1 MTKRTQTQKEKKN
14 RKKWPVLQRELTV
27 YDSNPLATLPNNEQA
42 RQRESLYFSDR
53 ASKCGIRSSEL

>member
-1 MTKRTQTQKEKKN
+1 MTKRTQTQKERKK

-27 YDSNPLATLPNNEQA
+27 YDSNPLATLLNNEQA

-53 ASKCGIRSSEL
+53 ESKCGIRSSEV